1 MDIGIFKTLKDE
13 WPIARVAPWSF
24 MIVLAVGIIFGF
36 GVSTLWWTGT
46 VSALR
51 ERVSLYQDRLQGAS
65 PDQAAQKIKTLTE
78 QVEALQSKERARAA
92 KEWPPLTPK
101 QIAKWAI
108 RLSKY
113 KPSFLASCILY
124 GR

>member
-1 MDIGIFKTLKDE
+1 
-13 WPIARVAPWSF
+13 